1 MQIDIDLEE
10 PIALALARQAAQQ
23 RSEKE
28 QGPLQD
34 AKHRFKNHLSLM
46 SDQCTPLSTGDS
58 DFRALGPDEV
68 SAAQLNLALDGGS
81 SKAPAMQTGLSVSRL
96 ALEHVGH
103 VMSMNVKQALLQCQA
118 SEHITYP
125 LHLVLF
131 SMTQQLL
138 PDLWHQSYEEDM
150 LLSSHTTQVL

>member
-10 PIALALARQAAQQ
+10 PIALALARKAAQQ

-34 AKHRFKNHLSLM
+34 AKHCFKNHLSLM
-46 SDQCTPLSTGDS
+46 PARFTSLSTGVS
-58 DFRALGPDEV
+58 DFRALSPDEV
-68 SAAQLNLALDGGS
+68 STAQLNPALDSGS
-81 SKAPAMQTGLSVSRL
+81 SKAPAMQTGLSVRRL
-96 ALEHVGH
+96 ALERLGH

-125 LHLVLF
+125 FHLVLF
-131 SMTQQLL
+131 SMK
-138 PDLWHQSYEEDM
+138 
-150 LLSSHTTQVL
+150 